1 MTFIFDGGDA
11 SSCGGQ
17 GNKPNKS
24 ELHRPAENEL
34 RYADAFERT
43 GHGSGARS
51 AGEVYPVGMFNDA
64 PAADDPIYY
73 STSRAKDGK
82 TMMVGPF
89 QLTADQ
95 MRGWSQSISSS
106 DLDDLVESRQIRPAT
121 ALTVKSAQF
130 QTMLKLLESGQT
142 PSEDMVQ
149 RFIPG
154 DLQRVIARNLKSSS

>member
-1 MTFIFDGGDA
+1 
-11 SSCGGQ
+11 
-17 GNKPNKS
+17 
-24 ELHRPAENEL
+24 
-34 RYADAFERT
+34 
-43 GHGSGARS
+43 
-51 AGEVYPVGMFNDA
+51 
-64 PAADDPIYY
+64 
-73 STSRAKDGK
+73 
-82 TMMVGPF
+82 MMVGPF

-154 DLQRVIARNLKSSS
+154 DLQRVIARSLKSSS